1 MATPIDLP
9 QQNEDFG
16 QTLGVWGAGQGPY
29 LVLPL
34 VGPSSVRDG
43 IGLGVDIYIE
53 ATILDA
59 MVDLKSR
66 EEWALVLLN
75 AIDTR
80 YRIGFRYHETGSPYE
95 YDLVRMLY
103 TKLRALQVAN

>member
-1 MATPIDLP
+1 
-9 QQNEDFG
+9 
-16 QTLGVWGAGQGPY
+16 
-29 LVLPL
+29 
-34 VGPSSVRDG
+34 
-43 IGLGVDIYIE
+43 
-53 ATILDA
+53 